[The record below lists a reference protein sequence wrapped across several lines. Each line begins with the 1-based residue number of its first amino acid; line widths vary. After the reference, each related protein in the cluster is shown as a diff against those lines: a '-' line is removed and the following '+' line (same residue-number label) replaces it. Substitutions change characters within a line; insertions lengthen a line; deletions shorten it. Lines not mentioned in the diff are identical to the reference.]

1 MGYDQFSLAKLL
13 EDADIAKERR
23 YPWKTENNRFGVKQI
38 NVKYNKGKKIRKKG
52 IGPPEL

>member
-23 YPWKTENNRFGVKQI
+23 YPWKIENNRFGVKQI
-38 NVKYNKGKKIRKKG
+38 NVKYNKGKKIR
-52 IGPPEL
+52 